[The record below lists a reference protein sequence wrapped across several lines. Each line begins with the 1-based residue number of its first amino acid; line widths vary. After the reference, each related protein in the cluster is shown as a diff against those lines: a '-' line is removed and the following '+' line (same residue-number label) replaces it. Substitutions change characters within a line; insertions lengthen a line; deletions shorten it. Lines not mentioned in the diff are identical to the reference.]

1 MLCFRI
7 DSGRNFLAL
16 LHFFLLFSSSRL
28 VFINVWKLTKF
39 LSPSFLFQAMKTFNT
54 LWPPYTVSLQPFV
67 SPSRPSYAFSP
78 PPDLLCFAFSL
89 VNEFRAAHSTKPDFH
104 VFPRIRLLA
113 QWSLCYFLIGNFQY
127 FSFGISTSIRN
138 LLYWKLISILNV
150 PFVSIFIIF
159 CRNPSLE
166 VCKDRCV
173 GIDRSYWR
181 DLAPFRYA
189 FLTKLCLV
197 LVR

>member
-7 DSGRNFLAL
+7 DSGRNVLA
-16 LHFFLLFSSSRL
+16 LHFFLFFSSSRL

-39 LSPSFLFQAMKTFNT
+39 FSPSFLFQAMKTFNT
-54 LWPPYTVSLQPFV
+54 SWPPYTVYLQPFV
-67 SPSRPSYAFSP
+67 SPSRPSYAFSQ

-89 VNEFRAAHSTKPDFH
+89 VNEFRAHSTKPDFH

-113 QWSLCYFLIGNFQY
+113 HWSFSYFLIGNFQC
-127 FSFGISTSIRN
+127 FSFGISTSVRN

-150 PFVSIFIIF
+150 PFGSIFIIF

-166 VCKDRCV
+166 VCKDIYV
-173 GIDRSYWR
+173 GIGRSHWH
-181 DLAPFRYA
+181 DLAPFHYA
-189 FLTKLCLV
+189 FLTKLCSV

>member
-1 MLCFRI
+1 MTSLYGVSATLRVPFPPLLRLFPAP
-7 DSGRNFLAL
+7 GFAL
-16 LHFFLLFSSSRL
+16 LR
-28 VFINVWKLTKF
+28 VFIGQWISRRPFNQTWLPRF
-39 LSPSFLFQAMKTFNT
+39 PAYQALGSM
-54 LWPPYTVSLQPFV
+54 V
-67 SPSRPSYAFSP
+67 
-78 PPDLLCFAFSL
+78 
-89 VNEFRAAHSTKPDFH
+89 
-104 VFPRIRLLA
+104 
-113 QWSLCYFLIGNFQY
+113 LCYFLIGNFQY

-138 LLYWKLISILNV
+138 LLYWKLISILNL

-173 GIDRSYWR
+173 GIGRSYWR

>member
-1 MLCFRI
+1 MFSLFI
-7 DSGRNFLAL
+7 
-16 LHFFLLFSSSRL
+16 FFFWFSSSRL

-39 LSPSFLFQAMKTFNT
+39 FSPSFLFQAMKTFNT
-54 LWPPYTVSLQPFV
+54 SWPPYTVYLQPFV

-89 VNEFRAAHSTKPDFH
+89 VNEFRAVHSTKPDFH

-127 FSFGISTSIRN
+127 FSFIISTSVRN
-138 LLYWKLISILNV
+138 LLCWKLISVLNI
-150 PFVSIFIIF
+150 PFVSIFISF
-159 CRNPSLE
+159 CRNLSLE
-166 VCKDRCV
+166 VCKDIYV
-173 GIDRSYWR
+173 VIGRSHWH
-181 DLAPFRYA
+181 DLAPFHYA
-189 FLTKLCLV
+189 FLAKLCLV

>member
-7 DSGRNFLAL
+7 DSGRNVLA

-39 LSPSFLFQAMKTFNT
+39 FSPSFLFQAMKTFNT
-54 LWPPYTVSLQPFV
+54 SWPPFV
-67 SPSRPSYAFSP
+67 SPSHPSYAFSQ

-104 VFPRIRLLA
+104 VFPRVRLLA

-127 FSFGISTSIRN
+127 FSFGISTSIKN

-159 CRNPSLE
+159 CQNPFPPLSWSL
-166 VCKDRCV
+166 
-173 GIDRSYWR
+173 
-181 DLAPFRYA
+181 
-189 FLTKLCLV
+189 
-197 LVR
+197 